1 MSSQSKKSQSLLLG
15 VLFVALG
22 ASSYGMLSTFV
33 KLAYKEGF
41 TTAEV
46 TIAQVLWGAGILSL
60 LRLFG
65 SDKTVVARS
74 DIKNLMLAGIPIGAT
89 SIFYYMSVK
98 YIDAS
103 IAVVLLMQSVWLGVV
118 VEAIQTKKFPTAGK
132 IIAVI
137 LVLVGTLLATNAINT
152 ESSLDIRGVVFGFIS
167 AISFTGTLFATGT
180 IAKHLPPVTRSQYM
194 LYGATLL
201 VIVFALITQL
211 LPYYTGVMIVPD
223 EFIQAVPFKF
233 KIFLTFGLF
242 VAVFGTVIPPITL
255 NRGFPI
261 TGVGLGSIVSSLE
274 LPCAMTFAYVL
285 LDEKVIATQ
294 WLGVAIILGA
304 IVLLNYKLIRN
315 SSGQ

>member
-1 MSSQSKKSQSLLLG
+1 MTSQSKGSQSLLLG

-33 KLAYKEGF
+33 KLSYKQGF

-46 TIAQVLWGAGILSL
+46 TIAQVLWGAFILSL
-60 LRLFG
+60 LRLF
-65 SDKTVVARS
+65 ARDTS
-74 DIKNLMLAGIPIGAT
+74 NVSREDVKALMLAGVPIGAT

-118 VEAIQTKKFPTAGK
+118 VESIQTRKWPSLEK
-132 IIAVI
+132 IVAVV
-137 LVLVGTLLATNAINT
+137 LVLVGTLLATNALNT
-152 ESSLDIRGVVFGFIS
+152 ESSLDIRGVLFGFIS
-167 AISFTGTLFATGT
+167 ALSFTGTLFATGT
-180 IAKHLPPVTRSQYM
+180 IAKHLPPVTRSQFM

-211 LPYYTGVMIVPD
+211 LPYYADITLVPN
-223 EFIQAVPFKF
+223 EFVQAVPFKF

-242 VAVFGTVIPPITL
+242 VAIFGTVIPPITL

-274 LPCAMTFAYVL
+274 LPCAMTFAYIL
-285 LDEKVIATQ
+285 LGEKVLPIQ
-294 WLGVAIILGA
+294 WVGVAIILAA

-315 SSGQ
+315 R